1 VVEDAVVLVVV
12 EDEDGLGPYPRGWR
26 RWPRS
31 C

>member
-26 RWPRS
+26 R
-31 C
+31 